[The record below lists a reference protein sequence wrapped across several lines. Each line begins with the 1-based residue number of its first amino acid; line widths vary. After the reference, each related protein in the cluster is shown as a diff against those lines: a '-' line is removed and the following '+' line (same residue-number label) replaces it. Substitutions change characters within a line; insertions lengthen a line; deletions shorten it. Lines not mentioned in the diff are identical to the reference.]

1 VIAPDGNSNNKIYHF
16 YRKNKLYVGDFA
28 EVDKWERAPIKVHYV
43 STNEGEISGKVVSD
57 VYINTVS
64 ENMKMFT
71 KREVQDALKALKLKQ
86 DMGYPSSRELIKMIS
101 SGGIINCPVTIE
113 DIHRADFI

>member
-1 VIAPDGNSNNKIYHF
+1 
-16 YRKNKLYVGDFA
+16 
-28 EVDKWERAPIKVHYV
+28 
-43 STNEGEISGKVVSD
+43 
-57 VYINTVS
+57 
-64 ENMKMFT
+64 MFT

-113 DIHRADFI
+113 DIHRADFIWSKSVAEYKGKTRLKMPDHVEYNHVPRPIMYLLK